1 LITEAD
7 KHEEKD
13 YIYSELFKK
22 LQLADSNDLP
32 VLIYNTSKD
41 YNIHENIIDVLLKNN
56 AAINLA
62 QLILKLAFR

>member
-32 VLIYNTSKD
+32 VLIYNTS
-41 YNIHENIIDVLLKNN
+41 
-56 AAINLA
+56 
-62 QLILKLAFR
+62 